1 MGSEMCIRD
10 SSCPSLIDPGIT
22 EVFSNLTNLDIFM
35 NAAVWNFEDVEN
47 VSIPSKSL
55 EMTFNTISGSG
66 TLSFIF
72 ILVIPAAV
80 ALVGFI
86 VWMKRRKL

>member
-1 MGSEMCIRD
+1 MEQRI
-10 SSCPSLIDPGIT
+10 
-22 EVFSNLTNLDIFM
+22 V
-35 NAAVWNFEDVEN
+35 DVEN